1 MVVKDSPTRGPLL
14 HDQRE
19 WAAGRDNAAAR
30 EHEAGGDQREARAQ
44 VANLNLLEPKAVP
57 AGSRGEAWS
66 IVLSDELEA
75 VARSAPIDECRR
87 ALSRVVREETC
98 QVAAVPVIRGAIE
111 LARDLAGQGNDTRVA
126 SRRRGP
132 AAGPASRN
140 GGNQKERHGTHG
152 RPVEKVLEGGHV
164 RLAMQ
169 DPAHSAYTW
178 AMTDVQ
184 DQTPTEAP
192 ARRSGAA
199 RHQPISAY
207 GLIGDMRT
215 AALIGL
221 DGSIDWCC
229 LPRFDSASVFAAIL
243 DTERGGTW
251 AIHPEGRWT
260 STQRY
265 LPRTNILETIFRTA
279 DEAVISVTDFMP
291 VAEDGRPSGPHP
303 EIHRRLRCN
312 RGRALMSMVFMPR
325 FEYGARTTRLE
336 VLRAGLF
343 ATDRTDQVLTLS
355 SGKPFEWMIEQSIAT
370 ARFGLE
376 KGEERWLVLRYDDD
390 DIHPVDRYESARKLD
405 NTAAFWQK
413 WSSKVRYRGSY
424 RGMVKRSALAL
435 KLLTHAETGAMI
447 AAPTTSL
454 PETIGGVR
462 NWDYRFVWLRDAAFT
477 LEALDA
483 VGHYHEA
490 DQFMRFLKKVCRHE
504 GGGHLQIMYGI
515 DGRRDLVERQLDHLS
530 GYRNSRPVRVG
541 NGAVG
546 QLQLDVYGEVMETA
560 DIWRRNHEMTEGTW
574 RVLRGLVDWV
584 SKNWPLPDSSIWEVR
599 GEVRHYVFSK
609 VMTWVAL
616 DRGVRMAEELSL
628 EGDTAGWRAARD
640 ALHAEIMERGWSEE
654 RQSFVQSYGDTS
666 LDAAALAIPMVRF
679 LPWNHPRVHATVRA
693 IARELTT
700 MDGELVYRYRH
711 PDGLE
716 GEEGAFSICTFWLA
730 QALAMIGERE
740 RAERVFRRM
749 LRHANHVGLYSE
761 EIDPLTGEFLGNFPQ
776 AFTHIALI
784 NCAAALARLEK
795 RS

>member
-1 MVVKDSPTRGPLL
+1 
-14 HDQRE
+14 
-19 WAAGRDNAAAR
+19 
-30 EHEAGGDQREARAQ
+30 
-44 VANLNLLEPKAVP
+44 
-57 AGSRGEAWS
+57 
-66 IVLSDELEA
+66 
-75 VARSAPIDECRR
+75 
-87 ALSRVVREETC
+87 
-98 QVAAVPVIRGAIE
+98 
-111 LARDLAGQGNDTRVA
+111 
-126 SRRRGP
+126 
-132 AAGPASRN
+132 
-140 GGNQKERHGTHG
+140 
-152 RPVEKVLEGGHV
+152 
-164 RLAMQ
+164 MQ
-169 DPAHSAYTW
+169 DPLQAAYTW

-184 DQTPTEAP
+184 EETPTEAL

-229 LPRFDSASVFAAIL
+229 LPRFDSSSVFAALL
-243 DTERGGTW
+243 DHERGGTW
-251 AIHPEGRWT
+251 SIHPEGRWT

-265 LPRTNILETIFRTA
+265 LPRTNILETTFRTA
-279 DEAVISVTDFMP
+279 DGAVATLTDFMP
-291 VAEDGRPSGPHP
+291 VGEDGRPSGPHP
-303 EIHRRLRCN
+303 EIHRRLRCT
-312 RGRALMSMVFMPR
+312 RGRTLMNMVFMPR

-336 VLRAGLF
+336 LLRAGLF

-355 SGKPFEWMIEQSIAT
+355 SGQPFEWMIEQSTAT
-370 ARFGLE
+370 ARFTLT

-390 DIHPVDRYESARKLD
+390 DIHPVDRYESSRKLD
-405 NTAAFWQK
+405 NTAEFWQK
-413 WSSKVRYRGSY
+413 WSSKVRYRGPY

-454 PETIGGVR
+454 PETIGGSR

-477 LEALDA
+477 LAALDA
-483 VGHYHEA
+483 VGHYREA

-530 GYRNSRPVRVG
+530 GYQNSRPVRVG

-584 SKNWPLPDSSIWEVR
+584 SKNWHLPDSSIWEVR

-609 VMTWVAL
+609 VMSWVAL
-616 DRGVRMAEELSL
+616 DRGVRMAEELNL
-628 EGDTAGWRAARD
+628 ESDTAAWRIARD
-640 ALHAEIMERGWSEE
+640 ALHGEIMERGWSEE
-654 RQSFVQSYGDTS
+654 RQSFVQSYADTA
-666 LDAAALAIPMVRF
+666 LDAAALAIPMFRF

-693 IARELTT
+693 VARELTSA
-700 MDGELVYRYRH
+700 DGELVFRYRH
-711 PDGLE
+711 ADGLE

-740 RAERVFRRM
+740 RADRVFRRM

-795 RS
+795 QG

>member
-1 MVVKDSPTRGPLL
+1 
-14 HDQRE
+14 
-19 WAAGRDNAAAR
+19 
-30 EHEAGGDQREARAQ
+30 
-44 VANLNLLEPKAVP
+44 
-57 AGSRGEAWS
+57 
-66 IVLSDELEA
+66 
-75 VARSAPIDECRR
+75 
-87 ALSRVVREETC
+87 
-98 QVAAVPVIRGAIE
+98 
-111 LARDLAGQGNDTRVA
+111 
-126 SRRRGP
+126 
-132 AAGPASRN
+132 
-140 GGNQKERHGTHG
+140 
-152 RPVEKVLEGGHV
+152 VLEGGS
-164 RLAMQ
+164 LGATMQ
-169 DPAHSAYTW
+169 DPCRSAYTW

-184 DQTPTEAP
+184 PQSPADAP
-192 ARRSGAA
+192 GRRSGAVV
-199 RHQPISAY
+199 RHQPISDY
-207 GLIGDMRT
+207 GMIGDMRT

-229 LPRFDSASVFAAIL
+229 LPRFDSGSVFAALL
-243 DTERGGTW
+243 DSERGGTW

-265 LPRTNILETIFRTA
+265 LPRTNILETTFRTVEGA
-279 DEAVISVTDFMP
+279 TVTLTDFMP
-291 VAEDGRPSGPHP
+291 VAADGRPSGPHP
-303 EIHRRLRCN
+303 EIHRQLRCTK
-312 RGRALMSMVFMPR
+312 GRAALNMIFMPR

-336 VLRAGLF
+336 LLRAGLF

-355 SGKPFEWMIEQSIAT
+355 SAMPFDWTVEQSIAT
-370 ARFGLE
+370 TRFSLE
-376 KGEERWLVLRYDDD
+376 KGEERWLVMRYDDD

-405 NTAAFWQK
+405 NTAEFWQR
-413 WSSKVRYRGSY
+413 WSAKVRYRGPY

-477 LEALDA
+477 LAALDA
-483 VGHYHEA
+483 VGHYREA
-490 DQFMRFLKKVCRHE
+490 DHFMRFLKKVCRHE

-515 DGRRDLVERQLDHLS
+515 DGRRDLFERQLDHLS
-530 GYRNSRPVRVG
+530 GYRSSRPVRVG

-584 SKNWPLPDSSIWEVR
+584 SRNWHLPDSSIWEVR

-609 VMTWVAL
+609 VMSWVAL

-628 EGDTAGWRAARD
+628 ESDTVTWRAARD
-640 ALHAEIMERGWSEE
+640 QVHAEIMERGWSEKH
-654 RQSFVQSYGDTS
+654 QSFVQSYDNDA

-679 LPWNHPRVHATVRA
+679 LPWEHPRVHGTVHA
-693 IARELTT
+693 VARQLTSQ
-700 MDGELVYRYRH
+700 DGELVYRYRH

-730 QALAMIGERE
+730 QAMAMIGERE

-761 EIDPLTGEFLGNFPQ
+761 EIDPATGEFLGNFPQ

-784 NCAAALARLEK
+784 NCAAALARLDG
-795 RS
+795 RG